1 MAFQFQ
7 VGMSC
12 TLVQRLTRLG
22 PFAFGGNLAD
32 VLEVLL
38 HFCRLLHFL
47 LNGLFFTM
55 LIDGRFMTV
64 GQLEQKHGLLR
75 RGIAVA
81 LGYAFQPFDV
91 DFLQHLGIGVVLY
104 ISQRFHAPMVNMSTH
119 CSIGVL
125 RVVAGKLLQLAELP

>member
-1 MAFQFQ
+1 
-7 VGMSC
+7 MSC

-91 DFLQHLGIGVVLY
+91 GILQHLGIGVVLY
-104 ISQRFHAPMVNMSTH
+104 ISHRFHAPMVNMSTH

-125 RVVAGKLLQLAELP
+125 RVVAG